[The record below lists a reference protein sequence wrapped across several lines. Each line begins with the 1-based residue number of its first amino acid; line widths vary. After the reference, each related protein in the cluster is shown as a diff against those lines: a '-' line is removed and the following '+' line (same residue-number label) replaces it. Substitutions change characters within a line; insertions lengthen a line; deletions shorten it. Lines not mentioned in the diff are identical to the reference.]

1 MKSLLAVMGTALLL
15 VLAVGLGAARQ
26 VTTVGDKPV
35 EIAVLTEAT
44 WDKFLPE
51 GKEVDA
57 IYGDVVLRNG
67 YVSAVIAQPLATRHA
82 NMTVRDVAGAIID
95 FTVLSLPNDQLA
107 AFYPGK
113 KAFPYRTLTAL
124 DADGKDLST
133 EVPIVSQKSVRVAV
147 KADGN
152 DERPEAIVLYEL
164 SPADRFLTVTT
175 TFTNRTTQAQAVT
188 LEDDF
193 RVDGGKEEMSR
204 TPNGT
209 VDRFWLE
216 DRFWAQAYGL
226 DAEGYKLQLTSDA
239 KVTSIRY
246 ENREGSSKITL
257 EPGKSYQ
264 LKRRFY
270 PGASL
275 VAVNAI
281 AENLAPSN
289 STAVSIALRNKSH
302 RALPKTLIEFKKA
315 GISYGTVRTDAEGT
329 ALVVLPNENLTADVF
344 AYGRKIATNLAM
356 PPSLGPQVLTVD
368 FDPGVVSATITDGE
382 GRLIPSKVEFKPLG
396 DDSKLDFGPETAEF
410 SVRNLVYTA
419 SGTFHRT
426 IPPGKYAVTIS
437 HGPEF
442 DAVFT
447 EITVQP
453 GETVP
458 LVAKL
463 IRTVETPGW
472 VSSDFH
478 SHSSPSGDNT
488 SSQLGRV
495 LNLAA
500 EQIEFA
506 PCTEHNRVST
516 YQPHIDRLGLRS
528 QMATVSGIEMTG
540 VPLPLN
546 HQNAFPMKLTPRT
559 QDGGGPVAG
568 PDLETQIERLALH
581 DDRSEKLIQVNHPDI
596 GWMFYDK
603 DGDGKPDSGFERAFP
618 FMDVIEIHPIDRVLD
633 LGPFTELGGK
643 QYHNTIFNWL
653 QLLNQGFRIYGV
665 VNTDAHYNFHGSGW
679 LRNWIQSSTDDPA
692 KIDSMEMVRAAER
705 GRLVMSNGP
714 YLEVT
719 AHESGKSEVH
729 VAGQD
734 LKATSGKISLKVRV
748 QCPNWLDVN
757 RVFVLVNG
765 RIHQTHNYSRE
776 KTPDAFRGG
785 VVKFERTLDLELKT
799 DAHIIVATGNSA
811 GDLISIYG
819 SEYGKS
825 QPAAMTNPIFVDIDG
840 NGFQPNKDTLDAPLP
855 TKFPLSR

>member
-1 MKSLLAVMGTALLL
+1 MKSLLAVIGTALLL

-26 VTTVGDKPV
+26 VSTVGDKPV

-113 KAFPYRTLTAL
+113 KVFPYRTLTAL
-124 DADGKDLST
+124 DTSGKDLST
-133 EVPIVSQKSVRVAV
+133 ETPITSQKSVGVAV
-147 KADGN
+147 KAEGS
-152 DERPEAIVLYEL
+152 DERPEAVVSYEL

-175 TFTNRTTQAQAVT
+175 TFTNRTSQTQTVT

-193 RVDGGKEEMSR
+193 RADGGKEEMSR

-246 ENREGSSKITL
+246 ENSQGLSKITL
-257 EPGKSYQ
+257 EPAKSYQ

-270 PGASL
+270 PGANL
-275 VAVNAI
+275 PAVNAI
-281 AENLAPSN
+281 AANLAPGN
-289 STAVSIALRNKSH
+289 STAVPIAIRNKSN
-302 RALPKTLIEFKKA
+302 RSIPKTLIEFKK
-315 GISYGTVRTDAEGT
+315 GEISYGTVRTDAEGM
-329 ALVVLPNENLTADVF
+329 ASVVLPNEELTADVYAF
-344 AYGRKIATNLAM
+344 GRKIAS
-356 PPSLGPQVLTVD
+356 SLPVPISPRPLVLTVD
-368 FDPGVVSATITDGE
+368 FDPGIVSATITDGD
-382 GRLIPSKVEFKPLG
+382 GRLIPCKVEFKPLG
-396 DDSKLDFGPETAEF
+396 DDSKLDFGPETGEF
-410 SVRNLVYTA
+410 AVRNLVYTA
-419 SGTFHRT
+419 SGKFHR
-426 IPPGKYAVTIS
+426 PVPSGKYAVTIS

-472 VSSDFH
+472 VSGEFH

-528 QMATVSGIEMTG
+528 QLATVSGIEMTG

-559 QDGGGPVAG
+559 QDGGGPIAG

-618 FMDVIEIHPIDRVLD
+618 FMDVIEIHPIDRVLN
-633 LGPFTELGGK
+633 LGPFTEIDGK

-719 AHESGKSEVH
+719 AQESGKSEVH

-734 LKATSGKISLKVRV
+734 LKAMSGKISLKVRV

-765 RIHQTHNYSRE
+765 RIHETHNYSRE

-785 VVKFERTLDLELKT
+785 VVKFDRTLDLELKS

-811 GDLISIYG
+811 GNLLSIYG

-825 QPAAMTNPIFVDIDG
+825 QPTAMTNPIFVDING
-840 NGFQPNKDTLDAPLP
+840 NGFQPNKDTLGEPLP
-855 TKFPLSR
+855 TKFPR